1 MLGEGEAGTGL
12 TCFPRDGPHK
22 CPSGQG
28 SKRKGLGLVVGGG
41 GRERSKGGIYEDRI
55 CRKLFQS
62 LPCTEWIRIPFSRN
76 ITLDARQH
84 FTFKRQ

>member
-1 MLGEGEAGTGL
+1 MLGKGEAGTGL

-22 CPSGQG
+22 CPSGGG

-55 CRKLFQS
+55 YRKLVQS
-62 LPCTEWIRIPFSRN
+62 LPCPEGFRIPFSRGR
-76 ITLDARQH
+76 TLGARQH